1 MIRATALGSVLLTAQ
16 LLAGCD
22 GQPAV
27 GSAPPPPTVTVAHPL
42 QKTITEWDEY
52 TGRFTAVES
61 VEVRARVSG
70 FIDSV
75 HFKEG
80 QIVKQ
85 GDLLFVIDPRP
96 YRIAVEQAKADVDR
110 AQAKLEIA
118 TSDVQRAT
126 PLIRN
131 QSLTEREFDTRQ
143 STQHDAAAQVASAQA
158 AVKQA
163 ELNLEWTEVRAPIGG
178 RISDKRVDAGNL
190 ITGGPSG
197 ATLLTVIVSI
207 DPIHFVFDG
216 SEADFLHYIRLA
228 AAGAR
233 PSSRDVQNPVSVRLA
248 DETEYKHQ
256 GRMDFVDNVINP
268 KTGTIRG
275 RAVFDNKDGLLTPG
289 FFGRLRLFG
298 GEHEALLVPDGA
310 VASDQSAKIVFTVA
324 DDGTVGTK
332 LVELGPMVDGL
343 RVIRLGL
350 AATDRIVIDGLQ
362 RARPGG
368 KVTAQDGK
376 IEDVAPATSSA
387 PAPTASATAVSA
399 PAAATPAPAAP

>member
-1 MIRATALGSVLLTAQ
+1 MLTVAQ

-22 GQPAV
+22 GQPAA
-27 GSAPPPPTVTVAHPL
+27 SSPPPPPVTVAHPL

-52 TGRFTAVES
+52 TGRFTAVAS

-75 HFKEG
+75 HFNEG

-96 YRIAVEQAKADVDR
+96 YRIAVEQAKADTDR
-110 AQAKLEIA
+110 AQARLEIA
-118 TSDVQRAT
+118 SLDVQRAT
-126 PLIRN
+126 PLVRN
-131 QSLTEREFDTRQ
+131 QTLTEREFDTRR
-143 STQHDAAAQVASAQA
+143 STERDAAAQVASAQA

-163 ELNLEWTEVRAPIGG
+163 ELNLEWTEVRAPIDG

-190 ITGGPSG
+190 ITGGPTG
-197 ATLLTVIVSI
+197 ATLLTLIVSI

-216 SEADFLHYIRLA
+216 SEADFLHYLRLA
-228 AAGAR
+228 AAGGR
-233 PSSRDVQNPVSVRLA
+233 QSSRDAQNPVSVRLA
-248 DETEYKHQ
+248 DETDYKHQ

-268 KTGTIRG
+268 RTGTIRG
-275 RAVFDNKDGLLTPG
+275 RAVFDNKDGMLTPG

-310 VASDQSAKIVFTVA
+310 IASDQSSRIVFTVA

-332 LVELGPMVDGL
+332 LIELGPMVDGL
-343 RVIRLGL
+343 RVVRSGL
-350 AATDRIVIDGLQ
+350 APTDRIVIDGLQ

-368 KVTAQDGK
+368 KVKAEDGK
-376 IEDVAPATSSA
+376 VEAA
-387 PAPTASATAVSA
+387 A
-399 PAAATPAPAAP
+399 PAAGAPAAMAPAGAH

>member
-1 MIRATALGSVLLTAQ
+1 MTRAIALGSILLVAQ

-22 GQPAV
+22 GKPAADA
-27 GSAPPPPTVTVAHPL
+27 APPPPSVTVARPL

-52 TGRFTAVES
+52 TGRFTPLES

-75 HFKEG
+75 HFQEG

-96 YRIAVEQAKADVDR
+96 YRLAVEQAKADVDR
-110 AQAKLEIA
+110 GQAKLEIA
-118 TSDVQRAT
+118 DLDVQRAT
-126 PLIRN
+126 PLVRS
-131 QSLTEREFDTRQ
+131 QTLTEREFDTRQ
-143 STQHDAAAQVASAQA
+143 STQHDAAGQVASAQA
-158 AVKQA
+158 ALKQA
-163 ELNLEWTEVRAPIGG
+163 QLNLEWTEVRAPIGG

-190 ITGGPSG
+190 ITGGQSG

-216 SEADFLHYIRLA
+216 SEADFLRYVRLA
-228 AAGAR
+228 AAGGR
-233 PSSRDVQNPVSVRLA
+233 RSSRDAQNPVSVRLA
-248 DETEYKHQ
+248 DETDYKHP
-256 GRMDFVDNVINP
+256 GRMDFVDNVLNP

-275 RAVFDNKDGLLTPG
+275 RAIFDNKDGLLTPG

-298 GEHEALLVPDGA
+298 GEHDGLLVPDGA
-310 VASDQSAKIVFTVA
+310 VASDQSSKIVFTVA
-324 DDGTVGTK
+324 EDGTVGTK

-343 RVIRLGL
+343 RVIRSGL
-350 AATDRIVIDGLQ
+350 APTDRIVIDGLQ

-376 IEDVAPATSSA
+376 IEPV
-387 PAPTASATAVSA
+387 
-399 PAAATPAPAAP
+399 PAAAAAPAAP

>member
-1 MIRATALGSVLLTAQ
+1 MTRAIALGSILLVAQ

-22 GQPAV
+22 GKPAADA
-27 GSAPPPPTVTVAHPL
+27 APPPPSVTVARPL

-52 TGRFTAVES
+52 TGRFTPLES

-75 HFKEG
+75 HFQEG

-96 YRIAVEQAKADVDR
+96 YRLAVEQAKADVDR

-118 TSDVQRAT
+118 DLDVQRAT
-126 PLIRN
+126 PLVRS

-143 STQHDAAAQVASAQA
+143 STQHDAAGQVASAQA
-158 AVKQA
+158 ARKQA

-190 ITGGPSG
+190 ITGGQSG

-216 SEADFLHYIRLA
+216 SEADFLRYARLA
-228 AAGAR
+228 AAGGR
-233 PSSRDVQNPVSVRLA
+233 RSSRDAQNPVSVRLA
-248 DETEYKHQ
+248 DETDYKHP
-256 GRMDFVDNVINP
+256 GRMDFVDNVVNP

-275 RAVFDNKDGLLTPG
+275 RAIFDNKDGLLTPG

-298 GEHEALLVPDGA
+298 GEHDGLLVPDGA
-310 VASDQSAKIVFTVA
+310 VASDQSSKIVFTVA
-324 DDGTVGTK
+324 EDGTVGTK

-343 RVIRLGL
+343 RVIRSGL
-350 AATDRIVIDGLQ
+350 APTDRIVIDGLQ

-376 IEDVAPATSSA
+376 IEP
-387 PAPTASATAVSA
+387 A
-399 PAAATPAPAAP
+399 PAAAAAPAAP